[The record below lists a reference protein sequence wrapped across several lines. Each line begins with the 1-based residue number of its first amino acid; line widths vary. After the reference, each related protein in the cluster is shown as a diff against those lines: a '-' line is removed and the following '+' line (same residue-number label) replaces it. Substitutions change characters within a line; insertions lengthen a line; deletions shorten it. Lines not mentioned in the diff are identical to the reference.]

1 MDKLIITAALTGS
14 VPTKKHN
21 PHLPVTPEEIAGSA
35 ARCRE
40 AGASLVHVH
49 ARDAV
54 GQPTLDPDV
63 FSHIHRLIAERTDLV
78 VQISTGGRAG
88 TDPEARAAAV
98 RRIRPEMASLTTGSV
113 NFPDRVYANPFS
125 VVEVLA
131 AAMAE
136 AGTKPEMEIFE
147 PGMIANALMLV
158 DRELATP
165 PLHFD
170 FVLGSRG
177 SLPATPKNLLFL
189 SESIPAGATWT
200 VAGLGRWQL
209 PMAVLAIVMGG
220 HVRVGL
226 EDNLYYRKGELAT
239 NEQLV
244 ARVARIAAEVGRP
257 VATPDEA
264 RAILGLVGG
273 SAVGD

>member
-1 MDKLIITAALTGS
+1 MDKLIITVAATGN
-14 VPTKKHN
+14 VPTKEMN
-21 PHLPVTPEEIAGSA
+21 PHLPVTPAEIAETA
-35 ARCRE
+35 ARCRK
-40 AGASLVHVH
+40 AGASLIHIH
-49 ARDAV
+49 ARDAA
-54 GQPTLDPDV
+54 GAPTLDAQV
-63 FSHIHRLIAERTDLV
+63 FAQIHRLIEQRTDLI

-88 TDPEARAAAV
+88 MDPEARAAAV
-98 RRIRPEMASLTTGSV
+98 RLIRPEMASLTTGSM
-113 NFPDRVYANPFS
+113 NFPDRVYANPFD
-125 VVEVLA
+125 VVEHLA
-131 AAMAE
+131 AAMAQ

-158 DRELATP
+158 DKGLASP

-177 SLPATPKNLLFL
+177 SLPASAKNLLFL
-189 SESIPAGATWT
+189 SESIPAGSTWT
-200 VAGLGRWQL
+200 VAGIGRWQL
-209 PMAVLAIVMGG
+209 PMSMLAIVMGG

-264 RAILGLVGG
+264 RQILGL
-273 SAVGD
+273 ARL